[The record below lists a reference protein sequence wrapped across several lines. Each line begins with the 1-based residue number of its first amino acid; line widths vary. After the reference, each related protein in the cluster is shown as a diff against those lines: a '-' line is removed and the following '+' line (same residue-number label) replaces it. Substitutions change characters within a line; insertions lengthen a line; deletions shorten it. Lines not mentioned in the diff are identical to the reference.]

1 MPDAAHPSDGE
12 LATAILN
19 GLDIIG
25 FLIDADLTIVCDCLR
40 RAFVNDLLEVLRK
53 AFIKRIGH
61 GKRRIVEIVAQ
72 FCHIALNLVESVDA
86 GDRIGVILAVNRFL
100 LQSSIELGE
109 RHRRGRSAHFGKHLN
124 VHWGFHHADLQALH
138 IVGASDRVLAVCQLT
153 HAVFKLAEDSD
164 AGLITDLLTDALTH
178 FAVDK
183 VKRRITVVKQKREA
197 DKHIFFRK
205 AGKGTRRGVCHLD
218 FVGLQAFQHGPA
230 VAERIVN
237 VNVKPESGRWNALQ
251 PAL

>member
-1 MPDAAHPSDGE
+1 M
-12 LATAILN
+12 
-19 GLDIIG
+19 
-25 FLIDADLTIVCDCLR
+25 
-40 RAFVNDLLEVLRK
+40 
-53 AFIKRIGH
+53 
-61 GKRRIVEIVAQ
+61 
-72 FCHIALNLVESVDA
+72 
-86 GDRIGVILAVNRFL
+86 
-100 LQSSIELGE
+100 
-109 RHRRGRSAHFGKHLN
+109 
-124 VHWGFHHADLQALH
+124 
-138 IVGASDRVLAVCQLT
+138 LAVCQLT
-153 HAVFKLAEDSD
+153 HAVFKIAEDSD

-237 VNVKPESGRWNALQ
+237 VNVNLNPAVGTLFNQLFELIGRQSRGMAFCTGAAVDNLIGFLICSTLRIIICVAIISACDQ
-251 PAL
+251 RKCHDQRQK